1 MIVIMLVN
9 DEEHSILTNMRIEV
23 FLQKGYS
30 GEHFKNVSIDIY
42 HRIISMEVAEKKN
55 NEPYCPLFFHKKQT
69 FSTKIV
75 SIKEVL
81 KTIKIWNQSDSSG
94 CKYHQMALRPQN
106 WKWDKVR

>member
-1 MIVIMLVN
+1 MIAIMLVI

-55 NEPYCPLFFHKKQT
+55 NEPYCPLFL
-69 FSTKIV
+69 
-75 SIKEVL
+75 IKTNRHFPPKL
-81 KTIKIWNQSDSSG
+81 S
-94 CKYHQMALRPQN
+94 A
-106 WKWDKVR
+106 